1 MKNPEV
7 ISHWHLLMENFETS
21 GMEFYAAVEEALKE
35 RSIPD
40 IELSRVEWKEGGLA
54 TARREYLRVQRS
66 RVAFDVCAAPFGK
79 GFFFSWW
86 LARIPQQF
94 GILILVALLL
104 GLLLVYSSLV
114 QAFGFI
120 QGTFAM
126 PILIGVIG
134 ILIRNGTI
142 PAEEEILEIPFVGWF
157 YERLF
162 SPTTY
167 YRLDTALMFQE
178 SVRNAV
184 MQVVGE
190 LRNEKGLRALSEAE
204 AKPHLRELAGPS

>member
-40 IELSRVEWKEGGLA
+40 IELSRVEWHEGGLA
-54 TARREYLRVQRS
+54 TAGREYLRVQRS
-66 RVAFDVCAAPFGK
+66 RLAFDVCAAPFGK

-86 LARIPQQF
+86 LARIPQKYGLLF
-94 GILILVALLL
+94 LGLILL
-104 GLLLVYSSLV
+104 GSVIVYSILV
-114 QAFGFI
+114 QALGFVLATI
-120 QGTFAM
+120 AM
-126 PILIGVIG
+126 PILIGVLG
-134 ILIRNGTI
+134 ILIRDGKI
-142 PAEEEILEIPFVGWF
+142 QAEEAILEIPLVGWV

-162 SPTTY
+162 SPSTY
-167 YRLDTALMFQE
+167 YRLDTAMMFQE

-204 AKPHLRELAGPS
+204 AKPHLRELAGPR

>member
-7 ISHWHLLMENFETS
+7 ISHWYLLIENFETS
-21 GMEFYAAVEEALKE
+21 GMEFYVAVEEALKE
-35 RSIPD
+35 RSVPD
-40 IELSRVEWKEGGLA
+40 IKLSRVEWQEGGLA
-54 TARREYLRVQRS
+54 TAKREYLRVQRS
-66 RVAFDVCAAPFGK
+66 RLAFDVCAAPFGK

-86 LARIPQQF
+86 LARIPQKYGLPF
-94 GILILVALLL
+94 LGLILL
-104 GLLLVYSSLV
+104 GSVIVYSILV
-114 QAFGFI
+114 QALGFVLATI
-120 QGTFAM
+120 AM
-126 PILIGVIG
+126 PILIGVLG
-134 ILIRNGTI
+134 ILIRDGKI
-142 PAEEEILEIPFVGWF
+142 QAEEAILEIPLVGWV

-162 SPTTY
+162 SPGIY